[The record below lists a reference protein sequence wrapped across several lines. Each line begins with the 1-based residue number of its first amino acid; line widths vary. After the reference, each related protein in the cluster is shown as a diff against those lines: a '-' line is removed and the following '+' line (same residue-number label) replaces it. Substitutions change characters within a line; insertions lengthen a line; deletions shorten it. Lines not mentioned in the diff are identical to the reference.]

1 MKFNQVIEIS
11 RPVEN
16 YVYQYAP
23 TVKPKVD
30 KVTFI
35 KYKPLPL
42 CIYLID
48 NRFLNSFDT
57 RHIVNTIRGGGLI
70 ESAAAFLALFL
81 FWQLVSITIDGFIY
95 DHRNPFLGINNQ
107 HHRPGRAQ
115 KYPPINNIFFP
126 EEKSHCNS
134 NTYLE
139 IQKPSSMPHQQFCDL
154 PKAEKRALP
163 HINDMEMRYDGHPI
177 LRVGFYQA
185 KFKVGDHGA
194 IHGLLFEV
202 KSNGGT
208 KTQKTD
214 ENTLK
219 MMQSIVDMPTRNNV
233 QWFENGTYQGNT
245 NRGFEAIHIYDIDN
259 KIIAVF
265 NKSTGDFV
273 TTCQLSPDEHY
284 ELLETGNFGGGTG
297 WFSGQVRNLPPER
310 NDMNTVETD
319 NTAITPIEDSS
330 LDFTPRNSFEND
342 VISPNVNGTST
353 NTSELDNQ

>member
-1 MKFNQVIEIS
+1 MRQIYYYPYNASKENETKIFLSDKVFKKIDEIYFKNRNIIIFTKKKFLFSVAIVFETLSIVPAKSESIGLPLKFNQVIEIS

-134 NTYLE
+134 NTY
-139 IQKPSSMPHQQFCDL
+139 
-154 PKAEKRALP
+154 
-163 HINDMEMRYDGHPI
+163 
-177 LRVGFYQA
+177 
-185 KFKVGDHGA
+185 
-194 IHGLLFEV
+194 
-202 KSNGGT
+202 
-208 KTQKTD
+208 
-214 ENTLK
+214 
-219 MMQSIVDMPTRNNV
+219 
-233 QWFENGTYQGNT
+233 
-245 NRGFEAIHIYDIDN
+245 
-259 KIIAVF
+259 
-265 NKSTGDFV
+265 
-273 TTCQLSPDEHY
+273 
-284 ELLETGNFGGGTG
+284 
-297 WFSGQVRNLPPER
+297 
-310 NDMNTVETD
+310 
-319 NTAITPIEDSS
+319 
-330 LDFTPRNSFEND
+330 
-342 VISPNVNGTST
+342 
-353 NTSELDNQ
+353 